1 MYLVKVGLHSPSS
14 NRTLLWL
21 FMTYTRKPSP
31 TWFRICSSG
40 PILVYICIGSLLF
53 SKQCNCVRKSG
64 TKRLVQIQ

>member
-1 MYLVKVGLHSPSS
+1 MYLVKLGLHSPSS
-14 NRTLLWL
+14 NMTLLWPC
-21 FMTYTRKPSP
+21 MTCARKPSP
-31 TWFRICSSG
+31 TWFRICSNG